1 MSTQPIEGACSAS
14 PRRSQ
19 DKPLRTRPGSD
30 GLPSGMV
37 SEGGQTPQDDPWQRD
52 NAKKAHQAL
61 SVLPKKTGDIPD
73 SAPGETQAAQIISA
87 LIADDMTI
95 GAVANAVGAHV
106 DSVRRWHRGEPAERA
121 CERALRLVLVVR
133 RLCPGLL
140 PLIGVL
146 SLDELAGELDGL
158 TVVALTPADLDRR
171 RLLEAFRQANKGKPR
186 GWADATERGES

>member
-1 MSTQPIEGACSAS
+1 
-14 PRRSQ
+14 
-19 DKPLRTRPGSD
+19 
-30 GLPSGMV
+30 MV
-37 SEGGQTPQDDPWQRD
+37 SGGAQTPQEDPWQRD
-52 NAKKAHQAL
+52 SAKKAHQAL
-61 SVLPKKTGDIPD
+61 SVLPKKE
-73 SAPGETQAAQIISA
+73 GETSDSVSGDTPSAQIISA
-87 LIADDMTI
+87 LIADSMTI

-121 CERALRLVLVVR
+121 CERALRLALVVR

-171 RLLEAFRQANKGKPR
+171 RLLEAFRQANKNKPR
-186 GWADATERGES
+186 GWADAAGGGDL